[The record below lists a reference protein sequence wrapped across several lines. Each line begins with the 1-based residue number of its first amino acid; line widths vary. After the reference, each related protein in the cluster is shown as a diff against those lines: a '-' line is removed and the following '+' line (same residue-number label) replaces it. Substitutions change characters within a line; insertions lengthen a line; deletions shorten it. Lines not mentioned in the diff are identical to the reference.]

1 MRFRN
6 RSRALKLNGKSY
18 DIKIAKKNSLE
29 LAIKMMKSAII
40 AANTL
45 SQFALIRSMAKADV
59 LDKQRA
65 FIETTINAALSI
77 KEVFQHQD

>member
-18 DIKIAKKNSLE
+18 DTKIAKKNSLE

-40 AANTL
+40 SANTL
-45 SQFALIRSMAKADV
+45 SQFALIRSMANYDV
-59 LDKQRA
+59 NDKKIA
-65 FIETTINAALSI
+65 MIEATINAATAI